1 MSERGISMR
10 QLSRALGALTV
21 SVVAVGLLTSCGLG
35 PGQKYEDEHKLTGG
49 EGITAVRLEN
59 DSGSVKVNGV
69 EDGASGPYK
78 LHRTLDYKGERPTGA
93 THRIEDGV
101 LVLGDCGNR
110 CSVSYTVDVPAG
122 VPVSGGVSSGTI
134 RLARVGAVEVST
146 GNGRVELSGVTGTV
160 KVRSTNGRIEGT
172 GIQADRIQARTSNGK
187 IDLASDTPADIR
199 AETSNGAVTL
209 TVPEAAYRVSADTS
223 NGSRTIDVPDDPKGK
238 FALDV
243 RTSNGA
249 ITVRNG

>member
-1 MSERGISMR
+1 MR
-10 QLSRALGALTV
+10 PLLRALGALTV
-21 SVVAVGLLTSCGLG
+21 SVVAVGALTSCGLG
-35 PGQKYEDEHKLTGG
+35 RGERYEDESTLTGADK
-49 EGITAVRLEN
+49 ITSVRLEN

-69 EDGASGPYK
+69 EDGASTPYK
-78 LHRTLDYKGERPTGA
+78 LHRELDYRGERPSGA

-122 VPVSGGVSSGTI
+122 VPVGGEIANGAI

-146 GNGRVELSGVTGTV
+146 GNGRVELRGVTGPV
-160 KVRSTNGRIEGT
+160 KVRSTNGPVKGT
-172 GIQADRIQARTSNGK
+172 ALQTDRIQARTSNGK

-223 NGSRTIDVPDDPKGK
+223 NGSRAIDVPDDPKGK
-238 FALDV
+238 FTLDI

-249 ITVRNG
+249 VTVRNG

>member
-1 MSERGISMR
+1 MR
-10 QLSRALGALTV
+10 QLFRALGALTV
-21 SVVAVGLLTSCGLG
+21 SVAAAGTLTSCGLG
-35 PGQKYEDEHKLTGG
+35 QGERYEDEHTLTGAD
-49 EGITAVRLEN
+49 GITAVRLEN

-69 EDGASGPYK
+69 EDGASAPYK
-78 LHRTLDYKGERPTGA
+78 LHRELDYKGERPSGA

-122 VPVSGGVSSGTI
+122 VPVTGEVTSGAI
-134 RLARVGAVEVST
+134 RLARVGAVEVAT

-172 GIQADRIQARTSNGK
+172 GIRTDRITARTSNGK

-199 AETSNGAVTL
+199 AVTSNGAVTL
-209 TVPEAAYRVSADTS
+209 TVPEAAYRVSAATS
-223 NGSRTIDVPDDPKGK
+223 NGSRTIDVPDDPKGE
-238 FALDV
+238 FTLDI

-249 ITVRNG
+249 VTIRNG